1 MAPPRRAGRRR
12 FPRGVGGSRPTRPGS
27 TGPGGRRRPRRLG
40 TQGRLAGS
48 WGSRGSARGGR
59 RRPPA
64 VEGAARQPQ
73 ARARVPVPVLPSRPL
88 PHPARALALPLP
100 RRLFLA
106 SSPLTSGSR
115 LTRDPSAAR
124 GAAPAPRARHPAR
137 RLLSPTAGARRP
149 RADASAGLLL
159 GESEKV
165 VLQGR
170 RRWAPCD
177 PESPTRQPKVVS
189 GSPRMPEVATLGSSL
204 P

>member
-1 MAPPRRAGRRR
+1 M
-12 FPRGVGGSRPTRPGS
+12 
-27 TGPGGRRRPRRLG
+27 
-40 TQGRLAGS
+40 
-48 WGSRGSARGGR
+48 
-59 RRPPA
+59 
-64 VEGAARQPQ
+64 EGAARQPQ

-124 GAAPAPRARHPAR
+124 GAAPAPSSRHPAR
-137 RLLSPTAGARRP
+137 RLRSPAAGARRP
-149 RADASAGLLL
+149 RADASAGILW

-165 VLQGR
+165 VLRGQ
-170 RRWAPCD
+170 
-177 PESPTRQPKVVS
+177 K
-189 GSPRMPEVATLGSSL
+189 EVGTVR